1 MPEPIDAN
9 SIAQL
14 VGAHQA
20 ALRLY
25 AAQFADGGGWGDDC
39 VQEAFMQL
47 SARSSMPDHPKAWLY
62 RAVRSRALN
71 RKRSIARRAEREAV
85 AGDRSASSSKQSK
98 QQTDEQ
104 RQWISDSLNK
114 LPSAQREIVVLR
126 IWSALSWDEIA
137 DVTGQSSSNAH
148 RCYVDALK
156 TLKQMWDKENE

>member
-25 AAQFADGGGWGDDC
+25 AAQFSDGGGWGDDC
-39 VQEAFMQL
+39 VQEAFMEL

-85 AGDRSASSSKQSK
+85 AGNRSASSPK

-104 RQWISDSLNK
+104 RQWISDSLNR
-114 LPSAQREIVVLR
+114 LSSQRREIIVLR
-126 IWSALSWDEIA
+126 IWSALNWDEIA
-137 DVTGQSSSNAH
+137 DVTGQSSSSAH